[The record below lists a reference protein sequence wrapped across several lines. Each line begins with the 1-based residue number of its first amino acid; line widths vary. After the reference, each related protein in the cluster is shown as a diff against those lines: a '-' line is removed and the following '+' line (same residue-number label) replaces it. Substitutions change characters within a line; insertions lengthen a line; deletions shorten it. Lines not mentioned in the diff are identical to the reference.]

1 MRDAGGN
8 GLSTPV
14 HRWPVT
20 LAAIAAS
27 ALGFALSTGLGEHGW
42 LAWIAPAPVLALAID
57 GRARTAFLAPF
68 LAALL
73 GSLGLTRAYG
83 PLAAVLALQPALV
96 FGLAGLALHR
106 AARRWPAA
114 VAPFAHAACVTA
126 VEFAIATF
134 SPNGTALSLGYS
146 QVDVLPVLQLVALT
160 GLWGV
165 VFIVSLVPA
174 AAAVAWRRR
183 AVTPLLPAVALLG
196 AVVGYGAW
204 RLGSVDAGTGTMVG
218 LAAHDRGVPAIA
230 YTTDPAT
237 ARAAA
242 TGYAERIAGLA
253 ERGAQVVVLPEKFVG
268 VVPATGSDVTAA
280 LSTAARASGVY
291 VIAGLNRIDPRPPL
305 NVAIVLAAD
314 GRSIG
319 EYHKRHLVPG
329 FESVYATGRAPLVF
343 DAAGHRWGVAI
354 CKDLDFPPTLRE
366 YGRLDVRYLAVPAW
380 DFVADGRMHGRMAVV
395 RGVENGYSVARAAQ
409 QGLVT
414 LSDGYGRIVA
424 EGASAD
430 DVAVVAELPPGPG
443 PTFYTRTGDWLG
455 ALAVVLLATL
465 LLLPRRRAGR

>member
-1 MRDAGGN
+1 M
-8 GLSTPV
+8 

-20 LAAIAAS
+20 LGSIAAS
-27 ALGFALSTGLGEHGW
+27 AVGFALSTGLGELGW
-42 LAWIAPAPVLALAID
+42 LAWIAPVPVLALAID

-73 GSLGLTRAYG
+73 GSLGLTQAYG

-106 AARRWPAA
+106 AARRWPPA
-114 VAPFAHAACVTA
+114 VAPFAYAACVTA

-183 AVTPLLPAVALLG
+183 AVTPLLPAVVLLG
-196 AVVGYGAW
+196 AVVSYGTW
-204 RLGSVDAGTGTMVG
+204 RLGPVDAGPGTMVG
-218 LAAHDRGVPAIA
+218 LAAHDHGVPAIA
-230 YTTDPAT
+230 FTTDPVA

-242 TGYAERIAGLA
+242 NDYADRIFDLA
-253 ERGAQVVVLPEKFVG
+253 ERGALVVVLPEKFVG
-268 VVPATGSDVTAA
+268 AGSATDGEVLFA
-280 LSTAARASGVY
+280 LSTTARAKGVY
-291 VIAGLNRIDPRPPL
+291 VVAGLNRIDPRPPRNSAVVFSL
-305 NVAIVLAAD
+305 V
-314 GRSIG
+314 GRTIG
-319 EYHKRHLVPG
+319 EYDKRHLVPG
-329 FESVYATGRAPLVF
+329 FESMYATGRAPLTF
-343 DAAGHRWGVAI
+343 DAARHRWGVAI
-354 CKDLDFPPTLRE
+354 CKDLDFPATMRE

-380 DFVADGRMHGRMAVV
+380 DFIADGRMHGRMAVV

-409 QGLVT
+409 QGLAT

-430 DVAVVAELPPGPG
+430 DAAVVAALPPGPG
-443 PTFYTRTGDWLG
+443 PTFYTRTGDWFG
-455 ALAVVLLATL
+455 AFAVALLATL
-465 LLLPRRRAGR
+465 LLLPRRRAGH